1 MKLKNQQQESRG
13 NQGNQIWVEVTS
25 QINIYNLKVTLV
37 TSVTSIFFSTCER
50 ARNIGTIYSHLSKLL
65 RVWKNEVT
73 EVTEVTKPLLL
84 MVFWLPL
91 SHKSYLCYPKARPLY
106 E

>member
-37 TSVTSIFFSTCER
+37 TSVTSIFFS
-50 ARNIGTIYSHLSKLL
+50 H
-65 RVWKNEVT
+65 V
-73 EVTEVTKPLLL
+73 
-84 MVFWLPL
+84 
-91 SHKSYLCYPKARPLY
+91 
-106 E
+106 